1 MVTSLKND
9 ECKSFTLALQSSI
22 LNHLVGEII
31 FLESSR
37 VMYCSVESLL
47 NPLNETES
55 DVLLILNWTDDWYS
69 VFTGKMAL
77 KDDLIQLSGKFYSNY
92 SNTVMDFSS
101 SADRTPKTML
111 FDFEIDRNLLFP
123 MDSTIKRE

>member
-1 MVTSLKND
+1 MVTSLRND

-47 NPLNETES
+47 SPTKENES
-55 DVLLILNWTDDWYS
+55 ALLLTLNWTEDWFS
-69 VFTGKMAL
+69 IFTGTMTLGEKM
-77 KDDLIQLSGKFYSNY
+77 IQLSGKLYSNY
-92 SNTVMDFSS
+92 SNTVLEFITSTE
-101 SADRTPKTML
+101 RTPKTML

-123 MDSTIKRE
+123 KEKL